1 MFYLYT
7 LIYSKVVLNLSFL
20 LLLNINAI
28 LKNVENL
35 TVAGPQCSLLLKSMC
50 TSNCLVTHILQ
61 NIFLLM

>member
-7 LIYSKVVLNLSFL
+7 FIYSKVVLNLSFL

-28 LKNVENL
+28 LKKVENQ
-35 TVAGPQCSLLLKSMC
+35 TVAGPEFPVKVNVDQQLFGY
-50 TSNCLVTHILQ
+50 ILH